1 MSSVASALPV
11 PIAPVSP
18 RLLSGRVLAWAL
30 YDLGNTIFSM
40 NIVTLYL
47 ALWVVNHLGGSDA
60 TWGYVNSASML
71 LLFFTA
77 PFLGA
82 LSDHLGR
89 RLPLLLVST
98 LVCVAFTLLL
108 GAAGLGLT
116 LAIFFIANYA
126 FQGGLVFYDATLP
139 LVSTPANRGRVG
151 GLGVGLGYI
160 GSFIGVA
167 VGLAT
172 LDSMGFPFVFR
183 MTALLFFVFAL
194 PIFLVVHEPKPLNS
208 NRISVRAVAGRV
220 RETVRGVG
228 RFPELRR
235 FLIGRVFYA
244 DAANTLIIFM
254 GVYVTNE
261 LGFTE
266 RAAQILSLSAIVG
279 AVIGGLSFGHVVDRI
294 GPKRS
299 LNVVLLLWMAV
310 LAAIILVPVL
320 GLPGSL
326 FWPIAVLVGTALG
339 GTWASD
345 RPYML
350 LLSPPDRIG
359 EFYGLYSMV
368 GRFAAVVGPALWAFI
383 ADTLG
388 LGRPAAVAGLLAM
401 VVVAFCILKGVD
413 ETPAAVG
420 LPAAPAQI
428 D

>member
-1 MSSVASALPV
+1 MSSVAPPV
-11 PIAPVSP
+11 PAALAPAP
-18 RLLSGRVLAWAL
+18 RLLTGRVLAWAM

-47 ALWVVNHLGGSDA
+47 ALWVVNDLGGTDA

-71 LLFFTA
+71 LVFFTA

-82 LSDHLGR
+82 LSDALGR

-98 LVCVAFTLLL
+98 LVCVACTLLL
-108 GAAGLGLT
+108 GSGGLSAT
-116 LAIFFIANYA
+116 LLVFFVANYA
-126 FQGGLVFYDATLP
+126 FQAGLVFYDATLP
-139 LVSTPANRGRVG
+139 LVSTPENRGRVG

-160 GSFIGVA
+160 GSFMGVA

-172 LDSMGFPFVFR
+172 LETLGYPVVFR
-183 MTALLFFVFAL
+183 ITALLFLLFAL
-194 PIFLVVHEPKPLNS
+194 PIFLFVREPRPETRAKVSVGEVV
-208 NRISVRAVAGRV
+208 GRV
-220 RETVRGVG
+220 RETVRSL
-228 RFPELRR
+228 RHLPDLRR

-279 AVIGGLSFGHVVDRI
+279 AVIGGLSFGRVVDRV

-299 LNVVLLLWMAV
+299 LDVVLLLWMAV
-310 LAAIILVPVL
+310 LSAAVL
-320 GLPGSL
+320 IAALDLPRDL
-326 FWPIAVLVGTALG
+326 FWGVGLLVGAALG

-350 LLSPPDRIG
+350 LLSPPDRVG

-401 VVVAFCILKGVD
+401 VVVAFLVLRGVN
-413 ETPAAVG
+413 A
-420 LPAAPAQI
+420 LPAERRLI

>member
-1 MSSVASALPV
+1 MSSAASP
-11 PIAPVSP
+11 APVTLAPPAP
-18 RLLSGRVLAWAL
+18 RLLTGRVLAWAM

-47 ALWVVNHLGGSDA
+47 ALWVVNDLGGSDA

-71 LLFFTA
+71 VVFFTA

-98 LVCVAFTLLL
+98 LVCVGCTLLL
-108 GAAGLGLT
+108 GAGGLSAT
-116 LAIFFIANYA
+116 LLVFFVANYA
-126 FQGGLVFYDATLP
+126 FQAGLVFYDATLP
-139 LVSTPANRGRVG
+139 LVSTPQNRGRVG
-151 GLGVGLGYI
+151 GIGVGLGYV

-172 LDSMGFPFVFR
+172 LDSLGFPAVFR
-183 MTALLFFVFAL
+183 ITALLFLLFAL
-194 PIFLVVHEPKPLNS
+194 PIFLVVREPGPNAPS
-208 NRISVRAVAGRV
+208 RVSMGVVVERVRA
-220 RETVRGVG
+220 TVRSLGDL
-228 RFPELRR
+228 PDLRR

-254 GVYVTNE
+254 GVYVTQE
-261 LGFTE
+261 LGFTA
-266 RAAQILSLSAIVG
+266 RAAQILSLSAILG
-279 AVIGGLSFGHVVDRI
+279 AVLGGFSFGRLVDRI

-299 LNVVLLLWMAV
+299 LDVVLLLWMAV
-310 LAAIILVPVL
+310 LAAAVL
-320 GLPGSL
+320 IAALDLPRDL
-326 FWPIAVLVGTALG
+326 FWGVGLLVGTALG

-345 RPYML
+345 RPYLL
-350 LLSPPDRIG
+350 LLSPPDRVG

-383 ADTLG
+383 AVTLD

-401 VVVAFCILKGVD
+401 VVIAFLVLRGVHD
-413 ETPAAVG
+413 VPAAV
-420 LPAAPAQI
+420 PPRAQPTN
-428 D
+428 